1 MLYFLA
7 TFSGNPEAPCCC
19 ADTGIYIGYGFG
31 FVIWLILLVITVS
44 VASRKG
50 HSGIL
55 FAIFSFFCPVVALI
69 VALAIAPRA
78 R

>member
-1 MLYFLA
+1 MLL
-7 TFSGNPEAPCCC
+7 

-31 FVIWLILLVITVS
+31 FLIWLILLVITVS

-69 VALAIAPRA
+69 VALAIAPKA